1 MRASHTG
8 ALLMQDKSFTP
19 EQVDRL
25 LADATS
31 RAFTV
36 SEKAEALMMLRA
48 YARLLHEEDHTTMT
62 DLLARMI
69 RAERERDDLKRKI
82 QGAPRGVVR
91 MPGGFGS
98 GGRGSVA
105 RIECNETMIGWTV
118 AMVRIER

>member
-1 MRASHTG
+1 
-8 ALLMQDKSFTP
+8 MQDKSFTP